1 MMQQL
6 AAAAATNSLD
16 LNATNVSRH
25 SLFSQADPVK
35 GGWHRHWPELR
46 LHLPRLLHSASAWAF
61 VVADGMSPI
70 ALPAGHTPVSNNVGT
85 QCR

>member
-6 AAAAATNSLD
+6 AAAAATNSRD
-16 LNATNVSRH
+16 LNTTNVSRH

-35 GGWHRHWPELR
+35 GGWHMHWPELR
-46 LHLPRLLHSASAWAF
+46 LHLPRFLQSAKPWGK
-61 VVADGMSPI
+61 VVAVWRYPKSI
-70 ALPAGHTPVSNNVGT
+70 PAGHTPVSSNNGT